1 MCEILGVDKIT
12 GNGVKDQKSCRSSLL
27 IERDGMGWRFT
38 GFPLNPFV
46 VRIPDFLRR
55 RMHRNSDSSV
65 IARFIYGIETGL

>member
-12 GNGVKDQKSCRSSLL
+12 GNGVKAQKSCRSSLL

-46 VRIPDFLRR
+46 VRIPDF
-55 RMHRNSDSSV
+55 
-65 IARFIYGIETGL
+65 